1 MKNKLLLLVLLL
13 SVGVITAQGTGE
25 SGAIS
30 FTSQSFPTNG
40 NFRAVVDMNNDYLDD
55 IVSVSSTNINIFY
68 QLSSGGFDEAN
79 ITTTSANYLP
89 SWSLAAADYDKNGYT
104 DLLYGSGNGVTFMRA
119 NNDGTAYTEI
129 SGTEYVFSQRSNF
142 VDINNDGH
150 LDAFVCHDV
159 EPNVY
164 YLNDGNGNLSFVQG
178 GLGDYATGGNYGSIW
193 VDYDGDGDVDL
204 FIAKCGGEPARRTNQ
219 MHRNNGDGTFTE
231 VAASLG
237 LADPMQTW
245 SSAWGDFDND
255 GDMDVFVGASTGSHK
270 LMRNN
275 GDQTFTDVTA
285 QSGVSAVTATGIEN
299 TTYDID
305 NDGYLDI
312 VSNGNVLRGNGDLT
326 FTDIYNN
333 LLPGNNGGIGDL
345 NDDGFLDAFSGNTIH
360 YSNGNSNNWVKI
372 NTQGTVSNGNGIGA
386 RVILETPSG
395 TQIRDVRAGEGFGYM
410 SSLNTHFGLGTET
423 VINSITVVWPSG
435 IVNIVSDPATN
446 STITIVE
453 EEILGLE
460 DNLLSD
466 LILYPNPTDGQLN
479 LNSDYELENAYYII
493 YDATGKRVAGSN
505 LASKTIDVSGLS
517 SGAYILRIIDN
528 GALKT
533 QRFIKK

>member
-1 MKNKLLLLVLLL
+1 MKNKLLLLALIL
-13 SVGVITAQGTGE
+13 SVGTIWAQNNNE
-25 SGAIS
+25 SGTIS

-40 NFRAVVDMNNDYLDD
+40 NFRAVVDMNGDYLDD
-55 IVSVSSTNINIFY
+55 IVSIQATNINIFY
-68 QLSSGGFDEAN
+68 QQIGGGFNEVD

-119 NNDGTAYTEI
+119 NATGTGYTEI

-142 VDINNDGH
+142 VDINNDGN

-164 YLNDGNGNLSFVQG
+164 YINDGSGNLGFVQG

-231 VAASLG
+231 VADALG
-237 LADPMQTW
+237 LADIMQTW

-255 GDMDVFVGASTGSHK
+255 GDMDVFVGASTGTHK

-275 GDQTFTDVTA
+275 GDQTFTNVTA
-285 QSGVSAVTATGIEN
+285 ASGVLALSETGIEN
-299 TTYDID
+299 TTHDID

-312 VSNGNVLRGNGDLT
+312 ISNGNVLMGNGDLT
-326 FTDIYNN
+326 FTTIHNN
-333 LLPGNNGGIGDL
+333 MLPGNNGGIGDL

-360 YSNGNSNNWVKI
+360 YSNGNANNWIKI

-386 RVILETPSG
+386 RVILETPAG

-410 SSLNTHFGLGTET
+410 SSLNTHFGIGTET
-423 VINSITVVWPSG
+423 VINSITIVWPSG
-435 IVNIVSDPATN
+435 IVNIVTDPAPNT
-446 STITIVE
+446 TITIVE
-453 EEILGLE
+453 EEILGIE
-460 DNLLSD
+460 ENLLTD
-466 LILYPNPTDGQLN
+466 LIVYPNPTDGILN
-479 LNSDYELENAYYII
+479 LNSQYGLEDAFYII
-493 YDATGKRVAGSN
+493 YDTTGKRITSSN
-505 LASKTIDVSGLS
+505 LSSKTIDVSGLS
-517 SGAYILRIIDN
+517 SGTYILRIIDD
-528 GALKT
+528 GTLKT